1 MEKRLFTSECVTNGH
16 PDKVADSISDA
27 ILDACLAQDPH
38 SRVACETMVTTDFCI
53 ICGEITTKA
62 TVDYAAVAREA
73 IRKIGYVYPGDGF
86 DADTVEIQCRIHT
99 QSADIALGTN
109 DEVGGAGDQGMM
121 FGGACTQTPELMP
134 LPAALSRALCSRLT
148 QCVHETDLLRPDG
161 KTQVTVEFDEQGN
174 VVGIDTVVVSV
185 MHSADFAIEALRKY
199 VRENVIAPVLE
210 RYGFH
215 IENVAHIHINP
226 TGNFVIGGPNGDT
239 GLTGRKI
246 IVDTYG
252 GYFSHGGGA
261 FSGKDPTKV
270 DRSAAYMA
278 RYMAKN
284 LVAAGLATKVQV
296 QLAYAIG
303 VAQPVSLRVDSYGTG
318 KISDEKMTELLR
330 ETCDMTPAGI
340 IRKLDLRRPIYADT
354 AAHGH
359 FGIESRPWEQTDTGG
374 QAAPAFRNLKKTA
387 GKGKSPSL
395 YFSGSTAQMPKCSKH
410 LYRVMT
416 GSRKLIS
423 FQYPPRGIYSKFHR
437 LPPVRRVF
445 LHLFPRWSSSTLWWS
460 YYS

>member
-27 ILDACLAQDPH
+27 ILDACLAQDPG
-38 SRVACETMVTTDFCI
+38 SRVACETMVTTNFCL

-62 TVDYAAVAREA
+62 VVDYPAVAREA

-86 DADTVEIQCRIHT
+86 DADSVEIQCRIHT

-134 LPAALSRALCSRLT
+134 LPVALSRALCNRLT
-148 QCVHETDLLRPDG
+148 ECVHSTDLLRPDG
-161 KTQVTVEFDEQGN
+161 KTQVTVEYDENGK
-174 VVGIDTVVVSV
+174 VIGVDTVVVSI
-185 MHSADFAIEALRKY
+185 MHSAVFEMEELRKY
-199 VRENVIAPVLE
+199 IREGVIAPVLKN
-210 RYGFH
+210 YGFD
-215 IENVAHIHINP
+215 IADVAHIHINP

-284 LVAAGLATKVQV
+284 LVAAGLADKVQV

-303 VAQPVSLRVDSYGTG
+303 VAEPVSLRVDSYGTG
-318 KISDEKMTELLR
+318 RISDEDMTALLR
-330 ETCDMTPAGI
+330 KHCDMTPAGI
-340 IRKLDLRRPIYADT
+340 IRKLHLRSPIFQKT
-354 AAHGH
+354 AMYGH
-359 FGIESRPWEQTDTGG
+359 FGVADQSWEQTDL
-374 QAAPAFRNLKKTA
+374 AEVLKQEA
-387 GKGKSPSL
+387 G
-395 YFSGSTAQMPKCSKH
+395 
-410 LYRVMT
+410 
-416 GSRKLIS
+416 I
-423 FQYPPRGIYSKFHR
+423 
-437 LPPVRRVF
+437 
-445 LHLFPRWSSSTLWWS
+445 
-460 YYS
+460 

>member
-27 ILDACLAQDPH
+27 ILDACLAQDPL
-38 SRVACETMVTTDFCI
+38 SRVACETMVTTNFCL

-62 TVDYAAVAREA
+62 KVDYAAVAREA
-73 IRKIGYVYPGDGF
+73 IRAIGYTRPEDGF
-86 DADTVEIQCRIHT
+86 AADTVEIQCRIHT

-109 DEVGGAGDQGMM
+109 EEVGGAGDQGMM

-134 LPAALSRALCSRLT
+134 LPSALSRALCNRLT
-148 QCVHETDLLRPDG
+148 ACVKENDLLRPDG
-161 KTQVTVEFDEQGN
+161 KTQVSVEFDEQGK

-185 MHSADFAIEALRKY
+185 MHSADFPMDALRAY
-199 VRENVIAPVLE
+199 IREQVIAPVLKQ
-210 RYGFH
+210 YGFDVDSVA
-215 IENVAHIHINP
+215 NVFINP

-284 LVAAGLATKVQV
+284 LVAAGLASQVQV

-303 VAQPVSLRVDSYGTG
+303 VAQPVSVRVDSYGTG
-318 KISDEKMTELLR
+318 KISDEKMVELLR
-330 ETCDMTPAGI
+330 KTCDMTPGGI
-340 IRKLDLRRPIYADT
+340 IRKLDLRKPVYAST
-354 AAHGH
+354 ASCGH
-359 FGIESRPWEQTDTGG
+359 FGVEGKTWERTDL
-374 QAAPAFRNLKKTA
+374 APVLKELA
-387 GKGKSPSL
+387 G
-395 YFSGSTAQMPKCSKH
+395 
-410 LYRVMT
+410 
-416 GSRKLIS
+416 I
-423 FQYPPRGIYSKFHR
+423 
-437 LPPVRRVF
+437 
-445 LHLFPRWSSSTLWWS
+445 
-460 YYS
+460 

>member
-27 ILDACLAQDPH
+27 ILDACLAQDPN
-38 SRVACETMVTTDFCI
+38 SRVACETMVTTNFCL

-62 TVDYAAVAREA
+62 KVDYEKAAREA

-86 DADTVEIQCRIHT
+86 DADNVEIQCRIHT

-134 LPAALSRALCSRLT
+134 LPIALARALSNRLT
-148 QCVHETDLLRPDG
+148 ECIHSNDLLRPDG
-161 KTQVTVEFDEQGN
+161 KTQVSVEYDEAGN

-185 MHSADFAIEALRKY
+185 MHSADFAMEELRKY
-199 VRENVIAPVLE
+199 IRQGVIAPVLQK
-210 RYGFH
+210 YGFS
-215 IENVAHIHINP
+215 IDNVAHIHINP

-284 LVAAGLATKVQV
+284 LVAAGLAKQVQV

-303 VAQPVSLRVDSYGTG
+303 VAEPVSLRVDSYGTG
-318 KISDEKMTELLR
+318 VISDERMTELLR
-330 ETCDMTPAGI
+330 KTCDMTPAGI
-340 IRKLDLRRPIYADT
+340 IRKLQLRNPIYAPT
-354 AAHGH
+354 AAEGH
-359 FGIESRPWEQTDTGG
+359 FGVADRPWEQTDLV
-374 QAAPAFRNLKKTA
+374 PVLKELA
-387 GKGKSPSL
+387 G
-395 YFSGSTAQMPKCSKH
+395 
-410 LYRVMT
+410 
-416 GSRKLIS
+416 I
-423 FQYPPRGIYSKFHR
+423 
-437 LPPVRRVF
+437 
-445 LHLFPRWSSSTLWWS
+445 
-460 YYS
+460 

>member
-27 ILDACLAQDPH
+27 ILDACLAQDPG
-38 SRVACETMVTTDFCI
+38 SRVACETMVTTNFCL

-62 TVDYAAVAREA
+62 VVDYAAVAREA
-73 IRKIGYVYPGDGF
+73 IRAIGYVYPDDGF
-86 DADTVEIQCRIHT
+86 DADSVEIQCRIHT

-109 DEVGGAGDQGMM
+109 DAVGGAGDQGMM

-134 LPAALSRALCSRLT
+134 LPVALSRALSNRLT
-148 QCVHETDLLRPDG
+148 ECVRSNDLLRPDG
-161 KTQVTVEFDEQGN
+161 KTQVSVEYDENNHVIG
-174 VVGIDTVVVSV
+174 VDTVVVSI
-185 MHSADFAIEALRKY
+185 MHSADFEIGELRRY
-199 VRENVIAPVLE
+199 IREGVIAPVLE
-210 RYGFH
+210 KYGFD
-215 IENVAHIHINP
+215 IANVPHIHINP

-284 LVAAGLATKVQV
+284 LVAAGLATQVQV

-303 VAQPVSLRVDSYGTG
+303 VAEPVSLRVDSYGTG
-318 KISDEKMTELLR
+318 VVSDEQLTQLLR
-330 ETCDMTPAGI
+330 KTCDMTPAGI
-340 IRKLDLRRPIYADT
+340 INKLQLRRPIYAPT
-354 AAHGH
+354 AAMGH
-359 FGIESRPWEQTDTGG
+359 FGVADRPWEQTDL
-374 QAAPAFRNLKKTA
+374 APILKELVNA
-387 GKGKSPSL
+387 
-395 YFSGSTAQMPKCSKH
+395 
-410 LYRVMT
+410 
-416 GSRKLIS
+416 
-423 FQYPPRGIYSKFHR
+423 
-437 LPPVRRVF
+437 
-445 LHLFPRWSSSTLWWS
+445 
-460 YYS
+460 

>member
-16 PDKVADSISDA
+16 PDKVADAISDA
-27 ILDACLAQDPH
+27 ILDACLQQDPG
-38 SRVACETMVTTDFCI
+38 SRVACETMVTTNFCL

-62 TVDYAAVAREA
+62 VVDYEKVARET
-73 IRKIGYVYPGDGF
+73 IRHIGYIYPGDGF

-134 LPAALSRALCSRLT
+134 LPAALARALSNRLT
-148 QCVHETDLLRPDG
+148 ECVHSNDLLRADG
-161 KTQVTVEFDEQGN
+161 KTQVTVEFDDQGS
-174 VVGIDTVVVSV
+174 VKGIDTVVVSV
-185 MHSADFAIEALRKY
+185 MHSADFEISQLRKY
-199 VRENVIAPVLE
+199 IKEGVIAPVLKN
-210 RYGFH
+210 YGFD
-215 IENVAHIHINP
+215 IADVPHIHINP

-270 DRSAAYMA
+270 DRSGAYMA

-284 LVAAGLATKVQV
+284 LVAAGLAAQVQV

-303 VAQPVSLRVDSYGTG
+303 VAEPVSVRVDSYGTG
-318 KISDEKMTELLR
+318 KISDEKMIELLR
-330 ETCDMTPAGI
+330 KACDLTPGGI
-340 IRKLDLRRPIYADT
+340 IRKLDLRRPIYGAT
-354 AAHGH
+354 AEFGH
-359 FGIESRPWEQTDTGG
+359 FGVADRPWEQTDLAD
-374 QAAPAFRNLKKTA
+374 QLKKLA
-387 GKGKSPSL
+387 G
-395 YFSGSTAQMPKCSKH
+395 
-410 LYRVMT
+410 
-416 GSRKLIS
+416 I
-423 FQYPPRGIYSKFHR
+423 
-437 LPPVRRVF
+437 
-445 LHLFPRWSSSTLWWS
+445 
-460 YYS
+460 

>member
-27 ILDACLAQDPH
+27 ILDACLEQDPE
-38 SRVACETMVTTDFCI
+38 SRVACETVVTTDFCL

-62 TVDYAAVAREA
+62 KVDYQAVAREA
-73 IRKIGYVYPGDGF
+73 IRHIGYVYPGDGF

-121 FGGACTQTPELMP
+121 FGGACDQTPELMP
-134 LPAALSRALCSRLT
+134 LPIALARALSNRLT
-148 QCVHETDLLRPDG
+148 DCVHSNDLLRADG
-161 KTQVTVEFDEQGN
+161 KTQVSVEYDENGN
-174 VVGIDTVVVSV
+174 VIGVDTVVVSV
-185 MHSADFAIEALRKY
+185 MHSADFEIEELRNY
-199 VRENVIAPVLE
+199 IRRGVIAPVLE
-210 RYGFH
+210 KYGFR
-215 IENVAHIHINP
+215 IEDVAYIHINP

-270 DRSAAYMA
+270 DRSGAYLA

-284 LVAAGLATKVQV
+284 LVAAGLAKQVQV

-303 VAQPVSLRVDSYGTG
+303 VAEPVSVRVDSFGTG
-318 KISDEKMTELLR
+318 KVSDEKMTEYLR
-330 ETCDMTPAGI
+330 KIVDMTPGGM
-340 IRKLDLRRPIYADT
+340 IRKLELRRPIYGQT
-354 AAHGH
+354 AEFGH
-359 FGIESRPWEQTDTGG
+359 FGVDGRPWERTDLV
-374 QAAPAFRNLKKTA
+374 PMLRELA
-387 GKGKSPSL
+387 G
-395 YFSGSTAQMPKCSKH
+395 
-410 LYRVMT
+410 
-416 GSRKLIS
+416 I
-423 FQYPPRGIYSKFHR
+423 
-437 LPPVRRVF
+437 
-445 LHLFPRWSSSTLWWS
+445 
-460 YYS
+460 

>member
-27 ILDACLAQDPH
+27 ILDACLAQDSG
-38 SRVACETMVTTDFCI
+38 SRVACETMVTTDFCL
-53 ICGEITTKA
+53 ICGEITTNAK
-62 TVDYAAVAREA
+62 VDYEAVAREA
-73 IRKIGYVYPGDGF
+73 IRQIGYVYPGDGF

-134 LPAALSRALCSRLT
+134 LPVALARALCNRLT
-148 QCVHETDLLRPDG
+148 ECIHSNDLLRADG
-161 KTQVTVEFDEQGN
+161 KTQVSVEYGEDGS
-174 VVGIDTVVVSV
+174 VIGIDTVVVSV
-185 MHSADFAIEALRKY
+185 MHSADFAIEELRKY
-199 VRENVIAPVLE
+199 IRQGVIAPVLE
-210 RYGFH
+210 KYGFS
-215 IENVAHIHINP
+215 IENVPHIHINP

-270 DRSAAYMA
+270 DRSGAYMA

-284 LVAAGLATKVQV
+284 LVAAGLATQVQV

-303 VAQPVSLRVDSYGTG
+303 VAEPVSVRVDSYGTG
-318 KISDEKMTELLR
+318 KIADEQMTALLR
-330 ETCDMTPAGI
+330 QVCDLTPGGI
-340 IRKLDLRRPIYADT
+340 IRKLDLRRPIYAPT
-354 AAHGH
+354 AAVGH
-359 FGIESRPWEQTDTGG
+359 FGVEGRPWEQTDI
-374 QAAPAFRNLKKTA
+374 ADKLKELA
-387 GKGKSPSL
+387 G
-395 YFSGSTAQMPKCSKH
+395 
-410 LYRVMT
+410 
-416 GSRKLIS
+416 I
-423 FQYPPRGIYSKFHR
+423 
-437 LPPVRRVF
+437 
-445 LHLFPRWSSSTLWWS
+445 
-460 YYS
+460 

>member
-27 ILDACLAQDPH
+27 ILDACLSQDPG
-38 SRVACETMVTTDFCI
+38 SRVACETMVTTNLCV

-62 TVDYAAVAREA
+62 DVDYAAVAREA
-73 IRKIGYVYPGDGF
+73 IRRIGYVYSGDGF
-86 DADTVEIQCRIHT
+86 DADSVDIQCHIHT

-134 LPAALSRALCSRLT
+134 LPAALSRALCNRLT
-148 QCVHETDLLRPDG
+148 ECVHSTDLLRPDG
-161 KTQVTVEFDEQGN
+161 KTQVTVEFDENGR
-174 VVGIDTVVVSV
+174 VVGVDTVVVSI
-185 MHSADFAIEALRKY
+185 MHSADFEIEGLRRY
-199 VRENVIAPVLE
+199 IRQGVVAPVLQQ
-210 RYGFH
+210 YGFN
-215 IENVAHIHINP
+215 ISDVPHIHINP

-284 LVAAGLATKVQV
+284 LVAAGLASQVQV

-303 VAQPVSLRVDSYGTG
+303 VAEPVSLRVDSFGTG
-318 KISDEKMTELLR
+318 KVSDEKMTQLLR
-330 ETCDMTPAGI
+330 QTCDLTPGGI

-354 AAHGH
+354 AAWGH
-359 FGIESRPWEQTDTGG
+359 FGVAGRPWEETDL
-374 QAAPAFRNLKKTA
+374 AEKLKELA
-387 GKGKSPSL
+387 G
-395 YFSGSTAQMPKCSKH
+395 
-410 LYRVMT
+410 
-416 GSRKLIS
+416 I
-423 FQYPPRGIYSKFHR
+423 
-437 LPPVRRVF
+437 
-445 LHLFPRWSSSTLWWS
+445 
-460 YYS
+460 

>member
-27 ILDACLAQDPH
+27 ILDACLAQDPS
-38 SRVACETMVTTDFCI
+38 SRVACETMVTTNFCL

-62 TVDYAAVAREA
+62 VVDYPAVAREA
-73 IRKIGYVYPGDGF
+73 IRKIGYIYPDDGF
-86 DADTVEIQCRIHT
+86 DADTVQIQCRIHT

-109 DEVGGAGDQGMM
+109 DQVGGAGDQGMM

-134 LPAALSRALCSRLT
+134 LPVALSRALVNRLT
-148 QCVHETDLLRPDG
+148 ECVHSNALLRPDG

-174 VVGIDTVVVSV
+174 VVGVDTVVVSI
-185 MHSADFAIEALRKY
+185 MHSADFEIGQLRKY
-199 VRENVIAPVLE
+199 VREGVIAPVLAK
-210 RYGFH
+210 YGFS
-215 IENVAHIHINP
+215 IESVPHIHINP

-284 LVAAGLATKVQV
+284 LVAAGLATQVQV

-303 VAQPVSLRVDSYGTG
+303 VAEPVSVRVDSYGTG
-318 KISDEKMTELLR
+318 VISDEKMTELLR
-330 ETCDMTPAGI
+330 VVVDLTPGGI
-340 IRKLDLRRPIYADT
+340 IRKLDLRRPIYTST
-354 AAHGH
+354 AAVGH
-359 FGIESRPWEQTDTGG
+359 FGVAGRPWEETDI
-374 QAAPAFRNLKKTA
+374 AAELKKLA
-387 GKGKSPSL
+387 G
-395 YFSGSTAQMPKCSKH
+395 
-410 LYRVMT
+410 
-416 GSRKLIS
+416 I
-423 FQYPPRGIYSKFHR
+423 
-437 LPPVRRVF
+437 
-445 LHLFPRWSSSTLWWS
+445 
-460 YYS
+460 

>member
-27 ILDACLAQDPH
+27 ILDACLAQDAG
-38 SRVACETMVTTDFCI
+38 SRVACETMVTTNFCL

-62 TVDYAAVAREA
+62 EVDYEAVAREA

-86 DADTVEIQCRIHT
+86 DADSVEIQCRIHT

-134 LPAALSRALCSRLT
+134 LPIALARALSNRLT
-148 QCVHETDLLRPDG
+148 QCVHSNDLLRPDG
-161 KTQVTVEFDEQGN
+161 KTQVTVEYDEAGK
-174 VVGIDTVVVSV
+174 VVGIDTVVVSI
-185 MHSADFAIEALRKY
+185 MHSADFEMEQLRKY
-199 VRENVIAPVLE
+199 IREGVIAPVLKD
-210 RYGFH
+210 YGFA
-215 IENVAHIHINP
+215 IEDVANIHINP

-284 LVAAGLATKVQV
+284 LVAAGLAEQVEV

-303 VAQPVSLRVDSYGTG
+303 VAQPVSVRVNSYGTG
-318 KISDEKMTELLR
+318 KIADEQMTALLR
-330 ETCDMTPAGI
+330 QTCDLTPGGI
-340 IRKLDLRRPIYADT
+340 ISKLQLRRPIYAPT
-354 AAHGH
+354 AAEGH
-359 FGIESRPWEQTDTGG
+359 FGVADRPWEQTDIAE
-374 QAAPAFRNLKKTA
+374 QLKKLA
-387 GKGKSPSL
+387 G
-395 YFSGSTAQMPKCSKH
+395 
-410 LYRVMT
+410 
-416 GSRKLIS
+416 I
-423 FQYPPRGIYSKFHR
+423 
-437 LPPVRRVF
+437 
-445 LHLFPRWSSSTLWWS
+445 
-460 YYS
+460 